1 MEGKSIMPQFPVSDA
16 QGIQDGLN
24 YVLSGPSGTG
34 QNFSSFGSGDLGDLT
49 GNFRPPYTI
58 YNATTTPAVD
68 LYVAPISLS
77 TAEMLD
83 GRTWKYTYTTPLAQ
97 PAFQLGQPITVL
109 GVANP
114 FYDGTFTTIGVIEST
129 TTYVVAR
136 SQETYTVVANSTG
149 GTVELNS
156 MAARISTDCNAKVTV
171 TSAQDRVV
179 LSAQLN
185 NTIYVDPANLP
196 GTLEY
201 KVEINRYVASPTND
215 VANPDYRFAYEST
228 VISKTLDLA
237 VTVSQ
242 QSPEETLFINFI
254 DQPGPGY
261 YWYILEVT
269 FTDLAGGQ
277 IVTNSQVD
285 LRSFTAQ
292 VLKA

>member
-1 MEGKSIMPQFPVSDA
+1 MPQFPVSDA

-34 QNFSSFGSGDLGDLT
+34 QNFASFGAGTLGDLT
-49 GNFRPPYTI
+49 GNFRPPFTI
-58 YNATTTPAVD
+58 LNATTTPAVD

-97 PAFQLGQPITVL
+97 PAFQLGQPITVT
-109 GVANP
+109 GVADP
-114 FYDGTFTTIGVIEST
+114 IYDGTFTAIGVIEST
-129 TTYVVAR
+129 TTYVIAR
-136 SQETYTVVANSTG
+136 SQESYTVVANSTG
-149 GTVELNS
+149 GTVELDT
-156 MAARISTDCNAKVTV
+156 MDTRISTDCNAKVTV

-185 NTIYVDPANLP
+185 NTIYVDAAALP
-196 GTLEY
+196 GSLDYT
-201 KVEINRYVASPTND
+201 VEINRYVASPTND
-215 VANPDYRFAYEST
+215 VANPDFRFEYDAT
-228 VISKTLDLA
+228 VISKKKTLTT
-237 VTVSQ
+237 TVVQ
-242 QSPEETLFINFI
+242 QAPEETLFINFI

-261 YWYILEVT
+261 YWYILEVK
-269 FTDLAGGQ
+269 FKDAGGGQ
-277 IVTNSQVD
+277 IVTNSQLD